1 MGSSCIGVLKVSFAF
16 PPPPP
21 LQLIHQ
27 NRQAILNQFAANSPV
42 GINMRAG
49 MQQQITP
56 QVRGMRH
63 GPPAGQNGGLIP
75 TPSLLAQPG
84 SLLSVLN
91 GREKFSLV
99 QRGGCKMSC

>member
-1 MGSSCIGVLKVSFAF
+1 MSLGFLS
-16 PPPPP
+16 P

-56 QVRGMRH
+56 QVSGMQD
-63 GPPAGQNGGLIP
+63 GPPAGKKWGLIP
-75 TPSLLAQPG
+75 CPP
-84 SLLSVLN
+84 
-91 GREKFSLV
+91 
-99 QRGGCKMSC
+99 C